1 MKEKI
6 LEGLNPPQIE
16 GVKSVEGPVMVIA
29 GAGSGKTRV
38 LTCRAAWLMSE
49 HQVDPFNILALTFT
63 NKAAREMKERI
74 IKMVGDEGR
83 NVWMGTFHSI
93 FARILRMEAEHLG
106 YEKNFTI
113 YDTDDSKNLMK
124 TIIKEF
130 NLDTDVYKP
139 SSVLYRISMAKNNL
153 YSYEQYL
160 ENSTFRTQDEE
171 DNKPMIG
178 ELYKIYQVRLKR
190 FGAMDFDDLLF
201 YMNVLLRDFPD
212 VLMKYQRLFKY
223 ILVDE
228 YQDTNFSQYVI
239 VKKLAALY
247 RNVCVVG
254 DDAQSIYAFRGANI
268 QNILNFQQ
276 DYPDVKIIKL
286 EQNYRSTKVIVEA
299 SNCVIKHNEKQIHK
313 KIWTSN
319 DEGSQIKVMQA
330 ESDRE
335 EGVLI
340 ANDIFEQ
347 KMNHQMMNSDFAILY
362 RTNAQSRALEEALRR
377 RNIPYR
383 ILSGMS
389 FYGRKEIKDVLA
401 YFRVVINHNDEEAL
415 LRIINF
421 PARGIG
427 DTTLGKIKAA
437 ALALNMPFWK
447 IAQNP
452 LKYNVQ
458 LPEGIIKK
466 IQSFLT
472 MITNFSAALPTT
484 NAFELATSI
493 VQASGILFEFQKENT
508 PEAISHKDNIE
519 ELLNGVQAF
528 TEGEIDAPGS
538 AVIETEPKRL
548 RTLDT
553 FMQDIAL
560 VSNVDEK
567 NDNPNTVS
575 MMTIHAAKGLE
586 FPFVYIAGLEENLF
600 PNTQMLTSRLDLE
613 EERRLFYVAVTRAER
628 QLTLSYAQMRFRW
641 GNLTFCEPS
650 RFLTEIDDELVL
662 DIPKKMSMPSIESS
676 SSKSESS
683 VKEKKPIIPV
693 QKPISLKLKKLSE
706 ISPAMSQS
714 SAIYVDIQENM
725 RVFHQKFGK
734 GTVKNIEGKGDNKKA
749 IVLFDDAGERT
760 LLMRFAKLDV
770 IEE

>member
-1 MKEKI
+1 MREKI

-16 GVKSVEGPVMVIA
+16 GVQTTEGPVMVIA

-38 LTCRAAWLMSE
+38 LTCRVAWLMSE
-49 HQVDPFNILALTFT
+49 CGVDPFHILALTFT

-74 IKMVGDEGR
+74 INMVGQEGR
-83 NVWMGTFHSI
+83 NLWMGTFHSI

-106 YEKNFTI
+106 YERNFTI
-113 YDTDDSKNLMK
+113 YDTDDCKSLMR
-124 TIIKEF
+124 TIIKEL

-139 SSVLYRISMAKNNL
+139 ASVLHRISMAKNNL

-160 ENSTFRTQDEE
+160 ENQTFKAQDEE
-171 DNKPMIG
+171 DKKPLIG
-178 ELYKIYQVRLKR
+178 ELYKTYQTRLRR

-201 YMNVLLRDFPD
+201 NMNVLLRDFPD
-212 VLMKYQRLFKY
+212 VLLKYQQLFKY

-268 QNILNFQQ
+268 QNILNFQK

-286 EQNYRSTKVIVEA
+286 EQNYRSTKMIVEA
-299 SNCVIKHNEKQIHK
+299 SNSVIKNNENQIHK
-313 KIWTSN
+313 RVWTSN
-319 DEGSQIKVMQA
+319 DEGAHIKVIQA

-347 KMNHQMMNSDFAILY
+347 KMNHQLMNSDFAILY

-383 ILSGMS
+383 ILSGLS
-389 FYGRKEIKDVLA
+389 FYSRKEIKDLLA
-401 YFRVVINHNDEEAL
+401 YFRLIINHNDEEAL
-415 LRIINF
+415 LRIINY
-421 PARGIG
+421 PTRGIG

-437 ALALNMPFWK
+437 SLALNVPFWDV
-447 IAQNP
+447 AQNP
-452 LKYNVQ
+452 LKHNVA
-458 LPEGIIKK
+458 LPEGVMKK
-466 IQSFLT
+466 VQSFLT
-472 MITNFSAALPTT
+472 MIANFSAALPTT
-484 NAFELATSI
+484 NAFELASS
-493 VQASGILFEFQKENT
+493 VVHASGMMLEFQKENT
-508 PEAISHKDNIE
+508 PESISRKDNVE
-519 ELLNGVQAF
+519 ELLNAIQAF
-528 TEGEIDAPGS
+528 TEGKIDAPGS
-538 AVIETEPKRL
+538 AAVETEPKTL
-548 RTLDT
+548 RTLDA

-560 VSNVDEK
+560 ITDADEK
-567 NDNPNTVS
+567 DDNPNTVS

-628 QLTLSYAQMRFRW
+628 QLTLSHAQMRFRW

-650 RFLTEIDDELVL
+650 RFLEEIDEALLL
-662 DIPKKMSMPSIESS
+662 DIPKKMSMPSVAPPTPRAEEPRPIPPKPKDM
-676 SSKSESS
+676 SKF
-683 VKEKKPIIPV
+683 KKISAVAP
-693 QKPISLKLKKLSE
+693 KPAVMAASNLDL
-706 ISPAMSQS
+706 Q
-714 SAIYVDIQENM
+714 VGM
-725 RVFHQKFGK
+725 RVMHQKFGA
-734 GTVKNIEGKGDNKKA
+734 GTIKSIDGKGDNMKT
-749 IVLFDDAGERT
+749 VVDFDASGEKT
-760 LLMRFAKLDV
+760 LLMRFAKLEV
-770 IEE
+770 LE